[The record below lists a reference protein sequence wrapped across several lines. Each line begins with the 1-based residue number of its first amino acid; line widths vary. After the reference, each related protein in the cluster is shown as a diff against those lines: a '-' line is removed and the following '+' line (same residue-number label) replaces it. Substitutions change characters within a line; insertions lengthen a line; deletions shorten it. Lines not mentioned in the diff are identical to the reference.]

1 MNAKIMTL
9 AAVAALLA
17 AGYVRA
23 DDEDT
28 DAEEAPVTFERYR
41 SIIDRYPFGVP
52 PPNFDPHDLSSSAN
66 AAAASR
72 AAAKT
77 ERELTQ
83 EENKLKAAVRLCAF
97 NLTPE
102 RRVMVGFV
110 DNSHKPPASYYLAVG
125 DSRGGWTVKSA
136 DVDEKT
142 VVLEKDGVEVSL
154 EFPKPGSAAPVA
166 ARGGKPGAR
175 PGPEGRAANAGGTA
189 PGGGGGGGGGAL
201 ERLRERRAQIAKN
214 AQEEEERR
222 KAVAEKEKADR
233 AAAAEEREQQKQ
245 QLLQIQEELRRARE
259 QREREQRERDGGGDD
274 AAAEGTPV
282 EI

>member
-1 MNAKIMTL
+1 MNANIRTL
-9 AAVAALLA
+9 AAAAALFA
-17 AGYVRA
+17 AGFVRA
-23 DDEDT
+23 DEEEA
-28 DAEEAPVTFERYR
+28 DAEDAPVTFERYR

-72 AAAKT
+72 AAAKS
-77 ERELTQ
+77 EREQSQ
-83 EENKLKAAVRLCAF
+83 EENKLKAAVRVCAF

-102 RRVMVGFV
+102 HRVMVGFI
-110 DNSHKPPASYYLAVG
+110 DASRKPPASYYMAVG

-136 DVDEKT
+136 DVEAKT
-142 VVLEKDGVEVSL
+142 AVLEKDGVEIEV
-154 EFPKPGSAAPVA
+154 EFPKPGAAAPA
-166 ARGGKPGAR
+166 PQRGGGRPGGR
-175 PGPEGRAANAGGTA
+175 PGPDRPVANAGG
-189 PGGGGGGGGGAL
+189 PGGGSAL
-201 ERLRERRAQIAKN
+201 DRLRERRAQMAKN
-214 AQEEEERR
+214 VQEEEERR

-259 QREREQRERDGGGDD
+259 QREREQRERDGGG
-274 AAAEGTPV
+274 EGTPV

>member
-1 MNAKIMTL
+1 MNANIRTL

-17 AGYVRA
+17 AGLVRA
-23 DDEDT
+23 DDEEEDV
-28 DAEEAPVTFERYR
+28 EEAPVTFERYR

-66 AAAASR
+66 ASAASR
-72 AAAKT
+72 AAAKS
-77 ERELTQ
+77 ERELSQ
-83 EENKLKAAVRLCAF
+83 EESKLKAALRLCAF

-102 RRVMVGFV
+102 RRVMIGFV
-110 DNSHKPPASYYLAVG
+110 DGSHKPPANYYMAVG

-136 DVDEKT
+136 DVDAKT
-142 VVLEKDGVEVSL
+142 VVIEKDGVEVEL
-154 EFPKPGSAAPVA
+154 EFPKPGSAAPA
-166 ARGGKPGAR
+166 SAQRGGRPGGR
-175 PGPEGRAANAGGTA
+175 PGPETTAANAGG
-189 PGGGGGGGGGAL
+189 PGGGSAL
-201 ERLRERRAQIAKN
+201 DRLRERRAQMAKN

-259 QREREQRERDGGGDD
+259 QREREQRERDGGG
-274 AAAEGTPV
+274 EGTPV

>member
-1 MNAKIMTL
+1 MNANIRTL

-17 AGYVRA
+17 AGLVRA
-23 DDEDT
+23 DDEET

-52 PPNFDPHDLSSSAN
+52 PPNFDPHDLSSSSA

-72 AAAKT
+72 SAAKS
-77 ERELTQ
+77 ERELSQ

-102 RRVMVGFV
+102 HRVMVGFL
-110 DNSHKPPASYYLAVG
+110 DNSHKPPASYYMAVG

-136 DVDEKT
+136 DVDAKT
-142 VVLEKDGVEVSL
+142 AVLEKDGIEVEV
-154 EFPKPGSAAPVA
+154 EFPKPGAAAPA
-166 ARGGKPGAR
+166 PARGGRPGGR
-175 PGPEGRAANAGGTA
+175 PGPEVPAANAGGPGVT
-189 PGGGGGGGGGAL
+189 PGGAGGAL
-201 ERLRERRAQIAKN
+201 ERLRERRAQIQKN

-259 QREREQRERDGGGDD
+259 QREQREREAREVGGEE
-274 AAAEGTPV
+274 APPEG
-282 EI
+282 